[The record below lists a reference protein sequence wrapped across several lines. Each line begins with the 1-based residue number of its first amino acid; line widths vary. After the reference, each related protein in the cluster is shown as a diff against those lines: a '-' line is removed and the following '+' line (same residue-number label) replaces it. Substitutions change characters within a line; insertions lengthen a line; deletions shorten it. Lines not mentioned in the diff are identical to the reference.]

1 MKFTSGNFLYLFAI
15 AFSLTGLSFT
25 NVQVAS
31 SNKEFDEIIDAWH
44 HAAATGDSV
53 GFFSRMTEDA
63 LYLGTDETERWTRTT
78 MGKDLGKFFNGK
90 KAWHFIAY
98 NRIYTALD
106 DKNTIL
112 FDESLKTWMGPCK
125 STGMMRKVKGKWLIS
140 YYNLNVAV
148 SNAVVQNYLK
158 LLKEEEILKD

>member
-1 MKFTSGNFLYLFAI
+1 MDQNDYGERSR
-15 AFSLTGLSFT
+15 
-25 NVQVAS
+25 QV
-31 SNKEFDEIIDAWH
+31 FQ
-44 HAAATGDSV
+44 
-53 GFFSRMTEDA
+53 R
-63 LYLGTDETERWTRTT
+63 
-78 MGKDLGKFFNGK
+78 K

>member
-1 MKFTSGNFLYLFAI
+1 MKLKGCNLSSVEPVAAI
-15 AFSLTGLSFT
+15 
-25 NVQVAS
+25 
-31 SNKEFDEIIDAWH
+31 
-44 HAAATGDSV
+44 GDSV

-125 STGMMRKVKGKWLIS
+125 STGMLRKVKGKWLIS

-148 SNAVVQNYLK
+148 SNAVVKDYLK
-158 LLKEEEILKD
+158 LLKEGEILKD

>member
-1 MKFTSGNFLYLFAI
+1 MKFTSGNFLYLLTI

-90 KAWHFIAY
+90 RLGILLLTTEFIPHLM
-98 NRIYTALD
+98 IKIPSFL
-106 DKNTIL
+106 
-112 FDESLKTWMGPCK
+112 M
-125 STGMMRKVKGKWLIS
+125 KV
-140 YYNLNVAV
+140 
-148 SNAVVQNYLK
+148 
-158 LLKEEEILKD
+158 